1 MYKHSFIS
9 RRVSADGQTVGPE
22 AIFGRFNV
30 SIMMTR
36 SIGDKF
42 GPRSCIAVPEI
53 AAKVIPRRRFAR
65 FILASDGFWDVA
77 SFEIVR
83 MTAMKSKYRDP
94 RVLAKHLAD
103 KGKRYRN
110 KKFMRADDITVM
122 VVDVN
127 AEDIVSVD
135 GPDGEQNVKVER
147 GPDGSLREVSGSACV
162 PGGCA
167 VS

>member
-1 MYKHSFIS
+1 
-9 RRVSADGQTVGPE
+9 
-22 AIFGRFNV
+22 
-30 SIMMTR
+30 
-36 SIGDKF
+36 
-42 GPRSCIAVPEI
+42 
-53 AAKVIPRRRFAR
+53 
-65 FILASDGFWDVA
+65 
-77 SFEIVR
+77 

-103 KGKRYRN
+103 KVKRYRN

-135 GPDGEQNVKVER
+135 GPDGVQNVKVER

-162 PGGCA
+162 PGGCTL
-167 VS
+167 S